1 LQTCTIA
8 TIRAVDYT
16 NISMNKEFLG
26 EYKVIRKVG
35 EGGMAEVFLAH
46 HKDVPDHRVIL
57 KKLKD
62 PSLGKSFRKE
72 ANNLAKLNEHQNIC
86 TIFHFF
92 TDDDKTIIVM
102 QYIEGATLKD
112 IIESEKK
119 LPISVVLKL
128 AVDLLRI
135 ISYAHERKIYHRDIK
150 PGNIMVDK
158 QGDLKVID
166 FGIAKDEADPEQT
179 AAGIFSGTP
188 LFAPL
193 EQFNPMAK
201 IDWPKA
207 DIYAIGTTLYLMVTG
222 KLPFRGRNW
231 SEIAESKRHAEL
243 RPPSSL
249 APEIPKEF
257 DRIILKSISRLPED
271 RYANAGEMLSD
282 VEALRIKNIV
292 EPVNLE
298 DTINIE
304 KLTPVF
310 DDATINTRKPSPPES
325 ESKPEPTSKRK
336 LIIPTVLS
344 VLSTVIIVSALYL
357 HFSLDI
363 FGLSKGDTS
372 LAETNEQIQRDNPVT
387 AQNEAAAEVVEF
399 GYINIIVSPAADVY
413 VGDSLVAND
422 VSRKLIKLPPGELS
436 LRLVNDKAID
446 NIYFTNISVVT
457 GDTIDLAHKFE
468 FAPRVQEGRIKL
480 TISPSGDFYLDD
492 KLVAANVSK
501 YELKS
506 TAGSHTLRIE
516 NNDKSVDSVIFDSFE
531 LSADQTINLS
541 YTFMEKP
548 LLGELI
554 VGTWPVGGSV
564 YINGE
569 LQPNTAPF
577 TFSLKPGKYIVRLLL
592 ESPPIDR
599 ETTLVIVAGDTLR
612 FVARSAD

>member
-1 LQTCTIA
+1 M
-8 TIRAVDYT
+8 
-16 NISMNKEFLG
+16 SKEFLG

-188 LFAPL
+188 LYAPL

-207 DIYAIGTTLYLMVTG
+207 DVYAIGTTLYLMVTG

-231 SEIAESKRHAEL
+231 SEIAESKRLAE
-243 RPPSSL
+243 PPAPSSL
-249 APEIPKEF
+249 VPETPKEF
-257 DRIILKSISRLPED
+257 DRIILKAISRQPED
-271 RYANAGEMLSD
+271 RYANAGEMLRD

-292 EPVNLE
+292 APVNLE
-298 DTINIE
+298 DTIDID
-304 KLTPVF
+304 KLTPAF
-310 DDATINTRKPSPPES
+310 DIETIDTRKPSPPES
-325 ESKPEPTSKRK
+325 ESEPLPERGKKP
-336 LIIPTVLS
+336 IIPIVIS
-344 VLSTVIIVSALYL
+344 AVIIVTALYL

-363 FGLSKGDTS
+363 LGLNNGDSS
-372 LAETNEQIQRDNPVT
+372 LAETNDQIQQDNSFT

-399 GYINIIVSPAADVY
+399 GYINVIVSPTADVY
-413 VGDSLVAND
+413 VGDSLVAKD
-422 VSRKLIKLPPGELS
+422 VSRKLFKLPPGEQS
-436 LRLVNDKAID
+436 LRLENDKAID
-446 NIYFTNISVVT
+446 KIYFTNVSVVT
-457 GDTIDLAHKFE
+457 GDTIDLSHKFD
-468 FAPRVQEGRIKL
+468 FAAQVQEGKIKL
-480 TISPSGDFYLDD
+480 TIKPAGDFYLDD
-492 KLVAANVSK
+492 KLVAENVSK
-501 YELKS
+501 YVLKS
-506 TAGSHTLRIE
+506 IAGSHTLKIE
-516 NNDKSVDSVIFDSFE
+516 NNDESVDSVIYDSFE

-541 YTFMEKP
+541 YIFIEKP
-548 LLGELI
+548 PLGVLI
-554 VGTWPVGGSV
+554 VSTRPTGGSV
-564 YINGE
+564 YIDGE
-569 LQPNTAPF
+569 LQPYVTPF
-577 TFSLKPGKYIVRLLL
+577 TFSLKPGEYLVRLFL

-599 ETTLVIVAGDTLR
+599 ESTLVVVAGDTVK
-612 FVARSAD
+612 FIIRSVD

>member
-1 LQTCTIA
+1 M
-8 TIRAVDYT
+8 
-16 NISMNKEFLG
+16 SKEFLG

-62 PSLGKSFRKE
+62 PSSGKSFRKE

-92 TDDDKTIIVM
+92 TEDDKTIIVM

-188 LFAPL
+188 LYAPL

-201 IDWPKA
+201 INWPKA
-207 DIYAIGTTLYLMVTG
+207 DVYAIGTTLYLMVTG

-231 SEIAESKRHAEL
+231 SEIAESKRVSEPPA
-243 RPPSSL
+243 PSSL
-249 APEIPKEF
+249 APETPKEF
-257 DRIILKSISRLPED
+257 DRIILKAISRLPED
-271 RYANAGEMLSD
+271 RYANAGEMLRD

-298 DTINIE
+298 DTIDID
-304 KLTPVF
+304 KLTPAF
-310 DDATINTRKPSPPES
+310 DIETIDTRKPSPPES
-325 ESKPEPTSKRK
+325 ESEPLPEPKKK
-336 LIIPTVLS
+336 LIILS
-344 VLSTVIIVSALYL
+344 VLSAVIIVSALYL

-363 FGLSKGDTS
+363 LGLNNGDLS
-372 LAETNEQIQRDNPVT
+372 LAETNDQIQQDNSFT

-399 GYINIIVSPAADVY
+399 GYINVIVSPAADVY
-413 VGDSLVAND
+413 VGDSLVAKD
-422 VSRKLIKLPPGELS
+422 VSRKLIKLPPGEQS
-436 LRLVNDKAID
+436 LRLENDKAID
-446 NIYFTNISVVT
+446 KIYFTNVSVVT
-457 GDTIDLAHKFE
+457 GDTIDLSHKFD
-468 FAPRVQEGRIKL
+468 FAAQVQEGKIKL
-480 TISPSGDFYLDD
+480 TIKPAGDFYLDD
-492 KLVAANVSK
+492 KLVAENVSK

-506 TAGSHTLRIE
+506 TAGSHTLKIE
-516 NNDKSVDSVIFDSFE
+516 NNDESVDSVIYDSFE
-531 LSADQTINLS
+531 LSADQTLNLS
-541 YTFMEKP
+541 YIFIEKP
-548 LLGELI
+548 PLGVLI
-554 VGTWPVGGSV
+554 VSTRPTGGSV
-564 YINGE
+564 YIDGK
-569 LQPNTAPF
+569 LQPYVTPF
-577 TFSLKPGKYIVRLLL
+577 TFSLKPGEYLVRLFL

-599 ETTLVIVAGDTLR
+599 ETTLVIVAGDTVK
-612 FVARSAD
+612 FIIRSVD

>member
-1 LQTCTIA
+1 M
-8 TIRAVDYT
+8 
-16 NISMNKEFLG
+16 SKEFLG

-46 HKDVPDHRVIL
+46 HKDVPDNRVIL

-62 PSLGKSFRKE
+62 PSSGKSFRKE

-179 AAGIFSGTP
+179 AARIFSGTP
-188 LFAPL
+188 LYAPL

-207 DIYAIGTTLYLMVTG
+207 DVYAIGTTLYLMVTG

-231 SEIAESKRHAEL
+231 SEIAESKRLAE
-243 RPPSSL
+243 PPAPSSL
-249 APEIPKEF
+249 VPETPKEF
-257 DRIILKSISRLPED
+257 DRIILKAISRLPED
-271 RYANAGEMLSD
+271 RYANAGEMLRD

-292 EPVNLE
+292 APVNLE
-298 DTINIE
+298 DTIDID
-304 KLTPVF
+304 KLTPAF
-310 DDATINTRKPSPPES
+310 DIETIDTRKPSPPES
-325 ESKPEPTSKRK
+325 ESEPLPERGKKP
-336 LIIPTVLS
+336 IIPIVIS
-344 VLSTVIIVSALYL
+344 AVIIVTALYL

-363 FGLSKGDTS
+363 LSLNNGDSS
-372 LAETNEQIQRDNPVT
+372 LAETNDQIQQDNSFT

-399 GYINIIVSPAADVY
+399 GYINVIVSPTADVY
-413 VGDSLVAND
+413 VGDSLVAKD
-422 VSRKLIKLPPGELS
+422 VSRKLFKLPPGEQS
-436 LRLVNDKAID
+436 LRLENDKAID
-446 NIYFTNISVVT
+446 KIYFTNVSVVT
-457 GDTIDLAHKFE
+457 GDTIDLSHKFD
-468 FAPRVQEGRIKL
+468 FAAQVQEGKIKL
-480 TISPSGDFYLDD
+480 TIKPAGDFYLDD
-492 KLVAANVSK
+492 KLVAENVSK
-501 YELKS
+501 YVLKS
-506 TAGSHTLRIE
+506 IAGSHTLKIE
-516 NNDKSVDSVIFDSFE
+516 NNDESVDSVIYDSFE

-541 YTFMEKP
+541 YIFIEKP
-548 LLGELI
+548 PLGVLI
-554 VGTWPVGGSV
+554 VSTRPTGGSV
-564 YINGE
+564 YIDGE
-569 LQPNTAPF
+569 LQPYVTPF
-577 TFSLKPGKYIVRLLL
+577 TFSLKPGEYLVRLFL

-599 ETTLVIVAGDTLR
+599 ESTLVVVAGDTVK
-612 FVARSAD
+612 FIIRSVD

>member
-1 LQTCTIA
+1 M
-8 TIRAVDYT
+8 
-16 NISMNKEFLG
+16 SKEFLG

-57 KKLKD
+57 KRLKD

-119 LPISVVLKL
+119 LPVSVVLKL

-193 EQFNPMAK
+193 EQFNPLAK
-201 IDWPKA
+201 IDWPRA
-207 DIYAIGTTLYLMVTG
+207 DVYAIGTTLYLMVSG

-231 SEIAESKRHAEL
+231 SEIAESKRVAV
-243 RPPSSL
+243 PPAPSSL
-249 APEIPKEF
+249 APETPEEF
-257 DRIILKSISRLPED
+257 DRIILKAISRDPED
-271 RYANAGEMLSD
+271 RYANAGEMLKD
-282 VEALRIKNIV
+282 VEALRINNIV

-298 DTINIE
+298 DTINID
-304 KLTPVF
+304 KLTRAF
-310 DDATINTRKPSPPES
+310 DDETVDSQKFAPTAEHSKTDQEKSKIVQVVSGKRWSLISLAFIVIIIAIAGIYYMTRNTLDNDLS
-325 ESKPEPTSKRK
+325 ETLSKIENADSTVTENLNDVALTPKNDKEEFAEPRSAVD
-336 LIIPTVLS
+336 PADEQSAATVLEGK
-344 VLSTVIIVSALYL
+344 I
-357 HFSLDI
+357 
-363 FGLSKGDTS
+363 
-372 LAETNEQIQRDNPVT
+372 RVT
-387 AQNEAAAEVVEF
+387 IEPS
-399 GYINIIVSPAADVY
+399 G
-413 VGDSLVAND
+413 
-422 VSRKLIKLPPGELS
+422 
-436 LRLVNDKAID
+436 
-446 NIYFTNISVVT
+446 NIY
-457 GDTIDLAHKFE
+457 
-468 FAPRVQEGRIKL
+468 
-480 TISPSGDFYLDD
+480 LDN
-492 KLVAANVSK
+492 KLVASDISK
-501 YELKS
+501 YVLNS
-506 TAGSHTLRIE
+506 SAGSHTLKIE
-516 NNDKSVDSVIFDSFE
+516 NNHESIDSVIFDSFK
-531 LSADQTINLS
+531 LRADQTLSLS
-541 YTFMEKP
+541 YTFIEKP
-548 LLGELI
+548 LFGGLI
-554 VGTWPVGGSV
+554 VGTLPVGASV

-569 LQPNTAPF
+569 LQSNETPF
-577 TFSLKPGKYIVRLLL
+577 TFSLKPGEYIVRLFL

-599 ETTLVIVAGDTLR
+599 ETTLVVIAGDTLR
-612 FVARSAD
+612 FIARSVD

>member
-1 LQTCTIA
+1 M
-8 TIRAVDYT
+8 
-16 NISMNKEFLG
+16 SKEFLG

-57 KKLKD
+57 KRLKD

-119 LPISVVLKL
+119 LPVSVVLKL

-193 EQFNPMAK
+193 EQFNPLAK
-201 IDWPKA
+201 IDWPRA
-207 DIYAIGTTLYLMVTG
+207 DVYAIGTTLYLMVSG

-231 SEIAESKRHAEL
+231 SEIAESKRVAV
-243 RPPSSL
+243 PPAPSSL
-249 APEIPKEF
+249 APETPEEF
-257 DRIILKSISRLPED
+257 DRIILKAISRDPED
-271 RYANAGEMLSD
+271 RYANAGEMLKD
-282 VEALRIKNIV
+282 VEALRIENIV

-298 DTINIE
+298 DTINID
-304 KLTPVF
+304 KLTPAF
-310 DDATINTRKPSPPES
+310 DDETVDSQKFAPTAEHSKTDQEKSKIVQVVSGKRWSLISLAFIVIIIAIAGIYYMTQNKLDNDLS
-325 ESKPEPTSKRK
+325 ETLSKIENADSTVTENLNDVALTPKNDKEEFAEPMSAVD
-336 LIIPTVLS
+336 PADDQSAATVLEGK
-344 VLSTVIIVSALYL
+344 I
-357 HFSLDI
+357 
-363 FGLSKGDTS
+363 
-372 LAETNEQIQRDNPVT
+372 RVT
-387 AQNEAAAEVVEF
+387 IEPS
-399 GYINIIVSPAADVY
+399 G
-413 VGDSLVAND
+413 
-422 VSRKLIKLPPGELS
+422 
-436 LRLVNDKAID
+436 
-446 NIYFTNISVVT
+446 NIY
-457 GDTIDLAHKFE
+457 
-468 FAPRVQEGRIKL
+468 
-480 TISPSGDFYLDD
+480 LDN
-492 KLVAANVSK
+492 KLVASDISK
-501 YELKS
+501 YVLNS
-506 TAGSHTLRIE
+506 SAGSHTLKIE
-516 NNDKSVDSVIFDSFE
+516 NNHESIDSVIFDSFK
-531 LSADQTINLS
+531 LRADQTLSLS
-541 YTFMEKP
+541 YTFIEKP
-548 LLGELI
+548 LFGGLI
-554 VGTWPVGGSV
+554 VGTLPVGASV

-569 LQPNTAPF
+569 LQSNETPF
-577 TFSLKPGKYIVRLLL
+577 TFSLKPGEYIVRLFL

-599 ETTLVIVAGDTLR
+599 ETTLVVIAGDTLR
-612 FVARSAD
+612 FIARSVD

>member
-1 LQTCTIA
+1 M
-8 TIRAVDYT
+8 
-16 NISMNKEFLG
+16 SKEFLG

-119 LPISVVLKL
+119 LPVSVVLKL

-179 AAGIFSGTP
+179 ATGIFSGTP

-193 EQFNPMAK
+193 EQFNPVAK
-201 IDWPKA
+201 IDWPRA
-207 DIYAIGTTLYLMVTG
+207 DVYAIGTTLYLMVSG

-231 SEIAESKRHAEL
+231 IEIAESKRQTEPPA
-243 RPPSSL
+243 PSSL
-249 APEIPKEF
+249 APETPMEF
-257 DRIILKSISRLPED
+257 DRIILKAISRDPED
-271 RYANAGEMLSD
+271 RYSNAGEMLRD
-282 VEALRIKNIV
+282 IEELRIKNIV

-298 DTINIE
+298 DTINID
-304 KLTPVF
+304 KLTPAF
-310 DDATINTRKPSPPES
+310 DDITADSQKLIPKDEHSKTEKEKSKIVRVASGNRWSSISLAFIVIILAFAGIYYMTQNKLDNDLGETLSKIENADSTVTENLNDIALTAKNDKEEFDEPMSAVNPDDDKSVTTVLEGKIRVAIKPSGN
-325 ESKPEPTSKRK
+325 
-336 LIIPTVLS
+336 
-344 VLSTVIIVSALYL
+344 LYL
-357 HFSLDI
+357 
-363 FGLSKGDTS
+363 
-372 LAETNEQIQRDNPVT
+372 DN
-387 AQNEAAAEVVEF
+387 
-399 GYINIIVSPAADVY
+399 
-413 VGDSLVAND
+413 
-422 VSRKLIKLPPGELS
+422 
-436 LRLVNDKAID
+436 
-446 NIYFTNISVVT
+446 
-457 GDTIDLAHKFE
+457 
-468 FAPRVQEGRIKL
+468 
-480 TISPSGDFYLDD
+480 
-492 KLVAANVSK
+492 KLVASDISK
-501 YELKS
+501 YILNS
-506 TAGSHTLRIE
+506 SVGSHSLRIE
-516 NNDKSVDSVIFDSFE
+516 NKTAAIDSVITDEIQISK
-531 LSADQTINLS
+531 DQTIDRT
-541 YTFMEKP
+541 YTFIEKP
-548 LLGELI
+548 LFGGLI
-554 VGTWPVGGSV
+554 VGTLPIGASV

-569 LQPNTAPF
+569 LQSNETPF
-577 TFSLKPGKYIVRLLL
+577 TFSLKPGKYIVRLFL

-599 ETTLVIVAGDTLR
+599 ETTLVVIAGDTLR
-612 FVARSAD
+612 FIARSVD

>member
-1 LQTCTIA
+1 M
-8 TIRAVDYT
+8 
-16 NISMNKEFLG
+16 SKEFLG

-119 LPISVVLKL
+119 LPVSVVLKL

-207 DIYAIGTTLYLMVTG
+207 DVYAIGTTLYLMVTG

-231 SEIAESKRHAEL
+231 SEIAENKRHTEPPA
-243 RPPSSL
+243 PSSL
-249 APEIPKEF
+249 APETPKEF
-257 DRIILKSISRLPED
+257 DRIILKAISRDPED
-271 RYANAGEMLSD
+271 RYTNAGEMLRD
-282 VEALRIKNIV
+282 IEKLRIKNIV
-292 EPVNLE
+292 GPVNLE
-298 DTINIE
+298 DTINID
-304 KLTPVF
+304 KLTPAF
-310 DDATINTRKPSPPES
+310 DDITVDSQNLIPKDEHSKTDEKKSKIVQFVASHRWSSISWAFIVIIFAFAGIYYMTQNKLDNDLGETLSEFQKADSTVKDILNDVALTAKNDKEEFAEPVSAVNPDDDQSATTVLEGKIRLAIKPSGN
-325 ESKPEPTSKRK
+325 
-336 LIIPTVLS
+336 
-344 VLSTVIIVSALYL
+344 LYL
-357 HFSLDI
+357 
-363 FGLSKGDTS
+363 
-372 LAETNEQIQRDNPVT
+372 DN
-387 AQNEAAAEVVEF
+387 
-399 GYINIIVSPAADVY
+399 
-413 VGDSLVAND
+413 
-422 VSRKLIKLPPGELS
+422 
-436 LRLVNDKAID
+436 
-446 NIYFTNISVVT
+446 
-457 GDTIDLAHKFE
+457 
-468 FAPRVQEGRIKL
+468 
-480 TISPSGDFYLDD
+480 
-492 KLVAANVSK
+492 KLVASDISEYVLNSNV
-501 YELKS
+501 
-506 TAGSHTLRIE
+506 GSHSLRIE
-516 NNDKSVDSVIFDSFE
+516 NNDESIDSVIFDSFK
-531 LSADQTINLS
+531 LSAGQTLNLS
-541 YTFMEKP
+541 YTFIEKP
-548 LLGELI
+548 LFGGLR
-554 VGTWPVGGSV
+554 VGTLPVGASI

-569 LQPNTAPF
+569 LQSEETPF
-577 TFSLKPGKYIVRLLL
+577 TFSLKPGRYIIRLFL

-599 ETTLVIVAGDTLR
+599 ETTLVVIAGDTLR
-612 FVARSAD
+612 FIARSVD